1 MQKRAFAQLAAA
13 MTAVALVGGA
23 ARAACVNKYI
33 YRQDGPKIQVTLL
46 TGKLTF
52 QEAKDLA
59 KAIGDKKADPLEWVG
74 DNGKSIAKQA
84 GEMTVLRPMPVGCD
98 NKTSGSVF
106 TVMFLRAQPPA
117 GKLSVKLPTGE
128 TVVFDEQKQ

>member
-1 MQKRAFAQLAAA
+1 MQKRAFVRLTTVIATIALLGSAAH
-13 MTAVALVGGA
+13 
-23 ARAACVNKYI
+23 AACVNKYI

-59 KAIGDKKADPLEWVG
+59 KAIGDKKADPIEWMG

-84 GEMTVLRPMPVGCD
+84 GEMMVLRPMPVGCD

-106 TVMFLRAQPPA
+106 TVMFLRAQPPT
-117 GKLSVKLPTGE
+117 GKLSVKLAGGE